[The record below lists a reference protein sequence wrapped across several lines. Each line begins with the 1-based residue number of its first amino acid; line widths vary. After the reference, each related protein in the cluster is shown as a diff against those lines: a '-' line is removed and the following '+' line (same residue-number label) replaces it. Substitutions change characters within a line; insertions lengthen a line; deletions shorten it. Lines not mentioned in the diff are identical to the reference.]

1 MKQEVKQPDQVVLE
15 EELIRKAQAD
25 PALFRP
31 LYEAYYKP
39 IFLFILHRIGDKELA
54 ADITSQVFLKAL
66 LNIGRFRFKGL
77 PFSAWLY
84 RIAINECNDFFR
96 RNKRQRFVVL
106 EDASVSLLYEEM
118 FDEDRLEELKRKL
131 PAILEQ
137 LTPEEF
143 QVIEL
148 RFLENRPFKEVAEL
162 LSITE
167 TYAKVRT
174 YRILEKMKNIFTK
187 HVL

>member
-1 MKQEVKQPDQVVLE
+1 MKQDVIQTDQLLLE

-25 PALFRP
+25 PSLFKP
-31 LYEAYYKP
+31 LYESYYKP
-39 IFLFILHRIGDKELA
+39 IFLFILHRIGDKA
-54 ADITSQVFLKAL
+54 ITADVVSQVFLKAL
-66 LNIGRFRFKGL
+66 LNIGKFRFKGL

-96 RNKRQRFVVL
+96 RNKRERLVVL
-106 EDASVSLLYEEM
+106 EDVSVDRLYEEM
-118 FDEDRLEELKRKL
+118 FAEERIDELKRKL
-131 PAILEQ
+131 PAIFEQ

-148 RFLENRPFKEVAEL
+148 RFLENRPFKEVAAIL
-162 LSITE
+162 NITE
-167 TYAKVRT
+167 NYAKVKT
-174 YRILEKMKNIFTK
+174 YRILEKMKNIFTR